1 MKFDH
6 SIEESKM
13 KTNHVF
19 LNRFFVLLFICTL
32 VSTVAFAAG
41 EEGYTREA
49 IDLETE
55 DGMNLLAIK
64 YSNGATNPKWGCVIM
79 HPAGDSR
86 RDWRLPYFAKAGIVG
101 IGLAGRHHKDVAHGF
116 YEPLMLDIAAAVKHL
131 REVDKVEKVFLLGHS
146 GGGSLMTLYAHQSSK
161 KPGDR
166 FSAPA
171 AGQALVDWKLLGWDR
186 MPPTGSMLKPRPDL
200 NQYELPAVDLL
211 IVSAA
216 HFGAGWALLR
226 KIDPSVTDEDDLTSL
241 DPSLDMYNPANGF
254 EEPPKVSN
262 YSKDLTFLGRF
273 KQAQEERAWRLIRKA
288 QSYIDE
294 KRFYAKLMQA
304 PGFKDLPL
312 YEQIKITRKAIT
324 QRYMVINR
332 LLAIPNFTDLSIDP
346 DDRIVGS
353 NSTMR
358 PDLGNYSRYFH
369 PSFITPESL
378 VSAEGPSSPVHLLE
392 QIKEVTIPTLFIS
405 GTADMQEYPSEREAM
420 FSASAAK
427 IKDLVWI
434 EGANHGFRPLGPK
447 AGDGKQRD
455 RAAVAM
461 IDFIKKA
468 YPGTTTN

>member
-1 MKFDH
+1 M
-6 SIEESKM
+6 
-13 KTNHVF
+13 
-19 LNRFFVLLFICTL
+19 
-32 VSTVAFAAG
+32 
-41 EEGYTREA
+41 
-49 IDLETE
+49 
-55 DGMNLLAIK
+55 
-64 YSNGATNPKWGCVIM
+64 
-79 HPAGDSR
+79 
-86 RDWRLPYFAKAGIVG
+86 
-101 IGLAGRHHKDVAHGF
+101 
-116 YEPLMLDIAAAVKHL
+116 
-131 REVDKVEKVFLLGHS
+131 
-146 GGGSLMTLYAHQSSK
+146 
-161 KPGDR
+161 
-166 FSAPA
+166 
-171 AGQALVDWKLLGWDR
+171 
-186 MPPTGSMLKPRPDL
+186 
-200 NQYELPAVDLL
+200 
-211 IVSAA
+211 
-216 HFGAGWALLR
+216 
-226 KIDPSVTDEDDLTSL
+226 
-241 DPSLDMYNPANGF
+241 
-254 EEPPKVSN
+254 
-262 YSKDLTFLGRF
+262 TFLGRF

-420 FSASAAK
+420 FSASVAK

-434 EGANHGFRPLGPK
+434 EGANHGFRPAGPK

-468 YPGTTTN
+468 YPGTLTD